1 MDGDVKS
8 FVYALDCECDKK
20 TFLRLSKFAYG
31 SDLMVWDAYFIE
43 EDFKKG
49 WGHSTW
55 KQGIEIAREAN
66 IEHILMAHYNSEYTD
81 SFLYEQEKIACEDR
95 ICIFSKEGM
104 RLRI

>member
-1 MDGDVKS
+1 M
-8 FVYALDCECDKK
+8 
-20 TFLRLSKFAYG
+20 
-31 SDLMVWDAYFIE
+31 
-43 EDFKKG
+43 
-49 WGHSTW
+49 
-55 KQGIEIAREAN
+55 KQGIEIAHEAD

>member
-1 MDGDVKS
+1 MNATKKLFTAYKICLWERSDG
-8 FVYALDCECDKK
+8 LG
-20 TFLRLSKFAYG
+20 FLFHRRRFQKR
-31 SDLMVWDAYFIE
+31 W
-43 EDFKKG
+43 ED
-49 WGHSTW
+49 STW
-55 KQGIEIAREAN
+55 KQGIEIAHEAD